1 MTTVSRH
8 DARVAIEA
16 LRAGVPNRAAIRMLG
31 TVETVIEDRFT
42 TALDAMWSDRPM
54 PGQLFAGGFG
64 TGKSHLLG
72 YLREQAL
79 RRNVVVSWVT
89 VSKETPLSQPG
100 LMFAAAMRNAVVPGQ
115 PDDAVTAALAAV
127 QRRQGQVQALEL
139 WASTPDANVAQV
151 FAAVTHL
158 LARNLPADLLHGI
171 EAFLCGAKPPSALV
185 RKKLAELG
193 ARGIFDLT
201 GTKAAELQVQ
211 RPRFM
216 AQLIRHA
223 GFAGWCLLIDEI
235 ELIGRY
241 GPLQRANAY
250 AELARWLGLAD
261 NGGVPG
267 LHVTGAITEDFIA
280 NVINDRQDDER
291 LPERLRNKGLPRQAE
306 MASAAM
312 RTIREAQNH
321 QLAAPL
327 EGDLHRHAATLR
339 GCYAAAY
346 SWQAPAPTMAA
357 RRTSLTVRQHIR
369 GWITEWDMLRL
380 HGTYAGVEMSQ
391 ITSDYSENADVS
403 NPPAD
408 DADNG

>member
-1 MTTVSRH
+1 VTTVSRH

-31 TVETVIEDRFT
+31 TVETAIENRFT
-42 TALDAMWSDRPM
+42 TALDAMWSGRPM

-72 YLREQAL
+72 TLREQAL

-127 QRRQGQVQALEL
+127 QRRPGQVQALEL
-139 WASTPDANVAQV
+139 WASTPDADVAQV
-151 FAAVTHL
+151 FAAVAHL
-158 LARNLPADLLHGI
+158 LARNLPANLLHGI

-193 ARGIFDLT
+193 ARGMFDLT

-223 GFAGWCLLIDEI
+223 GFAGWCLLIDEV

-261 NGGVPG
+261 GGGIPG
-267 LHVTGAITEDFIA
+267 LHVAGAITDDFA
-280 NVINDRQDDER
+280 AQVINDRRDDEK

-312 RTIREAQNH
+312 RAIREAPM
-321 QLAAPL
+321 LAAPL

-339 GCYAAAY
+339 GCYATAY
-346 SWQAPAPTMAA
+346 DWQAPAPTMAA
-357 RRTSLTVRQHIR
+357 RRASLTMRHHVR

-380 HGTYAGVEMSQ
+380 QGTHAGVEVSR
-391 ITSDYSENADVS
+391 IDTEYSENADVS
-403 NPPAD
+403 NPPTD

>member
-1 MTTVSRH
+1 MTAVPRH

-31 TVETVIEDRFT
+31 TVETAIEDRFT
-42 TALDAMWSDRPM
+42 AALDAMWSDQPA

-139 WASTPDANVAQV
+139 WASTPDADVAQV

-158 LARNLPADLLHGI
+158 LARNLPADLQHGI
-171 EAFLCGAKPPSALV
+171 EAFLCGAKPPSTLV

-193 ARGIFDLT
+193 ARGMFDLT
-201 GTKAAELQVQ
+201 GTKAAELQLQ
-211 RPRFM
+211 RPKFM

-223 GFAGWCLLIDEI
+223 GFAGWCLLIDEV

-241 GPLQRANAY
+241 GPLQRASAY
-250 AELARWLGLAD
+250 AELARWLGLGD
-261 NGGVPG
+261 GGIPG
-267 LHVTGAITEDFIA
+267 LHVTAAITEDFTR
-280 NVINDRQDDER
+280 NVINDRQDDEK

-312 RTIREAQNH
+312 QAIREAQAH

-339 GCYAAAY
+339 GCYAVAY
-346 SWQAPAPTMAA
+346 NWQAPAPIMAA
-357 RRTSLTVRQHIR
+357 RRTSLTMRHHVR

-380 HGTYAGVEMSQ
+380 QGTHAGVEVSE
-391 ITSDYSENADVS
+391 IDTDYSENADVS
-403 NPPAD
+403 HPPTD
-408 DADNG
+408 DVGNG